1 MTPARLSQAKEG
13 PVRRSH
19 AQRDEG
25 GFTSLEL
32 VVAILLFG
40 VATGSVLVVSRAL
53 ANHRTA
59 AAAAS
64 QQNAYATFQA
74 QVALQGINPALVG
87 NPLQAVIARPGT
99 VGTVVPL
106 GTNTPLTVTRGAL
119 AGFEVGA
126 VAQPPGARRNL
137 PGSAQVNAI
146 SYLAAPGGVQTA
158 RGLGLGFA
166 IATTG
171 TAPVNPAMPLAPPAF
186 NVVGDLTY
194 AAFPLALNQ
203 VVTLPATNPPGT
215 TYHYTTDG
223 SAPTAASPV
232 WSNAGPAWTAASFPG
247 QLALAAFNT
256 DPQYAPSVAVTAA
269 YSMQI
274 IVSYGRADGR
284 TSNVYGF
291 TLADLAIPADTGIV
305 LTENVPGPALL
316 YTLDGSDPTVAG
328 LTYEGAFAPLADQ
341 FSPSSVLKVA
351 AVSSDPR
358 YVAAGVSTY
367 PLTSVS
373 APLTAPS
380 FVTSNASPLAPG
392 TPVVI
397 SVGSSGSPRTE
408 VNNGAPQSSSSDATS
423 FPLN

>member
-25 GFTSLEL
+25 GFTALEL

-59 AAAAS
+59 AASAS

-232 WSNAGPAWTAASFPG
+232 WSNAGPAWT
-247 QLALAAFNT
+247 
-256 DPQYAPSVAVTAA
+256 